1 MGIFGALQSAVSGL
15 KAQSHAMEN
24 ISGNIA
30 NSQTIGYKRID
41 TSFVDM
47 IPDAPV
53 KQQIAGAVSSYSR
66 SMNTLRGDIQ
76 NADTETYMALNGN
89 GFFVTEKGDGSGG
102 TFYTR
107 RGDFDIDRNGYLVN
121 GAGYRLTGLGMS
133 NGVVTGSVAEAVKI
147 DNSFLPAKRSTTI
160 NYQLNLPQSPK
171 TASYV
176 STTPGSELL
185 KPWSYSGDVQG
196 SPVAPKVIGPAAGA
210 PTTIPAYG
218 YGNIVDGTALAST
231 ILGDNNTVTVTI
243 GANPPFNLVFDTDG
257 TLGGANVVAT
267 GDIATTLANMQA
279 AIQAS
284 PGGAGAVVGIKDGRV
299 FVQLG
304 AASTDSLTLGSAP
317 AGLLGLASATT
328 PVTAGNVTSANMP
341 ADLLFTTN
349 GQQLEI
355 TVGSVTR
362 KYLIDT
368 KGTLTAGSGVVKVD
382 GTGSLKE
389 MLDVIQAD
397 LRANGGAG
405 ASGATVSWDATNDLV
420 VDFPG
425 NYRSD
430 VTIAGSA
437 ANTVGL
443 NQTVTASTGTLSTV
457 SAANAELFVKESIS
471 GGGITVYSQTGE
483 PVNVQ
488 MRWAK
493 VSDDAGIAT
502 WSLFYASDSAP
513 GSANAWTKMAD
524 YTFDQGVLS
533 GITGGSGVTVSGTE
547 RLNIA
552 NLSINGRSFG
562 SITVD
567 HGLKGMTQFADNS
580 GMATTTQLKQ
590 DGYGAGEFISV
601 GISDEGQVIASYT
614 NGETRAV
621 AQIITASFSNP
632 NALKRGDGG
641 AYTATTES
649 GEAIINQ
656 SGEGI
661 VGSSTEASNTD
672 ISEEFTKLIVTQQAY
687 SANTKIVT
695 AADEMLQEA
704 LNMIR

>member
-76 NADTETYMALNGN
+76 NAETETYMALNGN
-89 GFFVTEKGDGSGG
+89 GFFVTEKADGSGG

-121 GAGYRLTGLGMS
+121 GAGYRLTGLDME
-133 NGVVTGSVAEAVKI
+133 NGVVTGSVAQAVKI
-147 DNSFLPAKRSTTI
+147 DNAFLPAKRSTTI
-160 NYQLNLPQSPK
+160 NYQLNLPQTPK
-171 TASYV
+171 TATYV

-196 SPVAPKVIGPAAGA
+196 SPVAPKITGTPVA

-218 YGNIVDGTALAST
+218 YGNIVTGSALAST
-231 ILGDNNTVTVTI
+231 LVGFGNTLDVNINGVPTT
-243 GANPPFNLVFDTDG
+243 FTFDTTG
-257 TLGGANVVAT
+257 LGGATDVDAT
-267 GDIATTLANMQA
+267 GTVADMLADMQA
-279 AIQAS
+279 QLQAV
-284 PGGAGAVVGIKDGRV
+284 AGQGTAKVGIKDGRV
-299 FVQLG
+299 FVQLAQG
-304 AASTDSLTLGSAP
+304 NTDPMSFTGTP
-317 AGLLGLASATT
+317 AGLLGLSSVTSAVTT
-328 PVTAGNVTSANMP
+328 GNVTAANMP
-341 ADLLFTTN
+341 ADLMGIH

-355 TVGSVTR
+355 TVGGVTR
-362 KYLIDT
+362 KYMLDAT
-368 KGTLTAGSGVVKVD
+368 GTLTAGSGIVKVD
-382 GTGSLKE
+382 ATGTLKE

-397 LRANGGAG
+397 LRAYGGPG
-405 ASGATVSWDATNDLV
+405 ASGATAAWDPTGGLV

-430 VTIAGSA
+430 VNIAGPA
-437 ANTVGL
+437 ATTLGIAQSVA
-443 NQTVTASTGTLSTV
+443 ASTGTLSTV
-457 SAANAELFVKESIS
+457 SAANSELFVKESIS

-488 MRWAK
+488 IRWAK
-493 VSDDAGIAT
+493 VSDEAGIAT
-502 WSLFYASDSAP
+502 WSMFYASDSAP
-513 GSANAWTKMAD
+513 GATNAWTKLAD
-524 YTFDQGVLS
+524 YTFDEGVLS
-533 GITGGSGVTVSGTE
+533 GVAGGSGVTVSGTE
-547 RLNIA
+547 RLAIS
-552 NLSINGRSFG
+552 NLTVNGRSFG
-562 SITVD
+562 SLTMD

-580 GMATTTQLKQ
+580 GMASTTKFTQ

-601 GISDEGQVIASYT
+601 GVSDEGQVIASYT

-641 AYTATTES
+641 TYTATTES
-649 GEAIINQ
+649 GEPIINQ

-695 AADEMLQEA
+695 AADEMLKQA
-704 LNMIR
+704 LSMIR